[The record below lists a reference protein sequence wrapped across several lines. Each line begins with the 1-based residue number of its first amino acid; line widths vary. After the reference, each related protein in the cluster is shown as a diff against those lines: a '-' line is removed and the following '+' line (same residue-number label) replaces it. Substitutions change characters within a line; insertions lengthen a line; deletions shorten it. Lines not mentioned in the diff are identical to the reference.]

1 MLEATRARRDA
12 WLESTAGPSS
22 ASREEGAWK
31 KLWQTQVP
39 GKVRMFLWRLSKHS
53 IPTNDVKAHRHMSDS
68 SACGICGGPDSW
80 RHSLLECSM
89 SRCIWSLMDVELT
102 ENLAAI
108 TEPNAKQWLF
118 TLMETMSHELFVR
131 LSVTLWAI

>member
-1 MLEATRARRDA
+1 
-12 WLESTAGPSS
+12 
-22 ASREEGAWK
+22 
-31 KLWQTQVP
+31 
-39 GKVRMFLWRLSKHS
+39 
-53 IPTNDVKAHRHMSDS
+53 
-68 SACGICGGPDSW
+68 
-80 RHSLLECSM
+80 
-89 SRCIWSLMDVELT
+89 MDVEIT